1 LSSGSATHAQTDNVV
16 TISSSSGEELA
27 RASQDIYATP
37 ESLTL
42 LPHTPEA
49 HTGKIWLRSSDDGV
63 HVWGKIDADEQ
74 SFHWPRQKSEMLSS
88 DHLEVWLATSP
99 EVPMPEIG
107 WGNQFG
113 PTLLANLK
121 DCAGQVD
128 SHKGEADSGAKNCER
143 WFTEQ
148 LQFRKYLRRLF
159 VRQWLIAGSGY
170 SDKPRLFEDFASSA
184 YAGLSAIF
192 FSEDVPKT
200 LKPESNDGV
209 TADIVSDVRSEKKR
223 TASGR
228 AYTYYRRTGY
238 HFHVFIPYKAFPP
251 AQQLTLTDLYLMVD
265 AFSSAPA
272 GHKMGDYSS
281 TSAKRQWGRPA
292 TFNHVRLA
300 LPRTFSVGPCE
311 CKLEQKDIYGETYPS
326 WFFPP
331 QSAKDSDLR
340 STFALINP
348 AGGYMYKPANVSPEV
363 IDSDYFWKQLT
374 NGATVCGPDL
384 GWRYGNEI
392 KRTEFGL
399 DGEHFETLALPDG
412 WTLIRSGPTAST
424 LSAFGSGA
432 CGACPVLGFDIFAVS
447 PQGEITSALAIREEL
462 TGTGGQPSEAD
473 LTIAPDW
480 KQIILYLEIVDPQQT
495 ENTTG
500 WTSTTYCL
508 EDHVY
513 KQCSESKQTQP
524 PEPPH
529 FKEFRNE

>member
-1 LSSGSATHAQTDNVV
+1 
-16 TISSSSGEELA
+16 
-27 RASQDIYATP
+27 
-37 ESLTL
+37 
-42 LPHTPEA
+42 
-49 HTGKIWLRSSDDGV
+49 
-63 HVWGKIDADEQ
+63 
-74 SFHWPRQKSEMLSS
+74 
-88 DHLEVWLATSP
+88 
-99 EVPMPEIG
+99 
-107 WGNQFG
+107 
-113 PTLLANLK
+113 
-121 DCAGQVD
+121 
-128 SHKGEADSGAKNCER
+128 
-143 WFTEQ
+143 
-148 LQFRKYLRRLF
+148 
-159 VRQWLIAGSGY
+159 
-170 SDKPRLFEDFASSA
+170 
-184 YAGLSAIF
+184 
-192 FSEDVPKT
+192 
-200 LKPESNDGV
+200 
-209 TADIVSDVRSEKKR
+209 
-223 TASGR
+223 
-228 AYTYYRRTGY
+228 
-238 HFHVFIPYKAFPP
+238 
-251 AQQLTLTDLYLMVD
+251 
-265 AFSSAPA
+265 
-272 GHKMGDYSS
+272 
-281 TSAKRQWGRPA
+281 
-292 TFNHVRLA
+292 
-300 LPRTFSVGPCE
+300 
-311 CKLEQKDIYGETYPS
+311 
-326 WFFPP
+326 
-331 QSAKDSDLR
+331 
-340 STFALINP
+340 
-348 AGGYMYKPANVSPEV
+348 MYKPANVSPEV